1 MYEKSTIFS
10 LLPSQNHYFKSYIC
24 GSLFFQMAATQPNKH
39 KDRRNGQ
46 ANTDNL
52 GNRKNLEIRVSAK
65 IAPENL
71 DDGSGNSIKQNI
83 HPEKLPLKPDFF
95 SKQPQYD
102 KN

>member
-71 DDGSGNSIKQNI
+71 DVDFRFEFSFIVLLTISTSIGQ
-83 HPEKLPLKPDFF
+83 F
-95 SKQPQYD
+95 
-102 KN
+102 